1 MSNPKA
7 INDIN
12 ITTVDTV
19 AHVNDTDNLV
29 IQTTINN
36 VRKVRRASPRKLF
49 DNMLAQVGMGIDE
62 DGYLCAVVDE

>member
-1 MSNPKA
+1 MANPKA